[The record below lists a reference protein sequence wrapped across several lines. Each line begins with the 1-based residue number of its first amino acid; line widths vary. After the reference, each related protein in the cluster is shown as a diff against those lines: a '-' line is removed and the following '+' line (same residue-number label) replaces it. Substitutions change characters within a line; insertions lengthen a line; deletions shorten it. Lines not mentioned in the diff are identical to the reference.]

1 MEPERARAIDQRVM
15 GLARVQ
21 RDLHLPLLMGK
32 QKALHL
38 GPLGARP
45 RLRGRGPNG

>member
-38 GPLGARP
+38 GPYIL
-45 RLRGRGPNG
+45 